1 LSAGG
6 RPGGGYYFIPRPR
19 GLRSPLEEATEHEQ
33 AASLA
38 RFLDERTQDR
48 LKRSVR
54 ITAIALN
61 LHAPGLMDKL
71 MEEWAE
77 LKEKPQVLID
87 ARDEYRRPGD
97 ELNRKLA
104 DGSPIH

>member
-1 LSAGG
+1 VCHAG
-6 RPGGGYYFIPRPR
+6 
-19 GLRSPLEEATEHEQ
+19 LTLEEASEHEQ

-48 LKRSVR
+48 LKRSAR

-61 LHAPGLMDKL
+61 IHAPGLMDEL
-71 MEEWAE
+71 VEAWAK
-77 LKEKPQVLID
+77 LKEKPQALID

-97 ELNRKLA
+97 ELKRKLA